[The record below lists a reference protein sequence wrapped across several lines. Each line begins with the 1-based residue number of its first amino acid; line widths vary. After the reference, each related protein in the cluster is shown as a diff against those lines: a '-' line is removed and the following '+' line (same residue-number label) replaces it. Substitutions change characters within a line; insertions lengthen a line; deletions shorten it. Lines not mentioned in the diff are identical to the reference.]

1 MEYPELLSEC
11 LAKIKK
17 LEEEVEAL
25 KKIVGID
32 AQTDDKPVHGSKRY
46 RLLSEYLYNSNLDRL
61 RLSFSE
67 IERILGFSLPESA
80 YTHKASWANTKTHS
94 IAQSWL
100 VVNYKTSLVDLDNK
114 IIEFEKI
121 PAYMP
126 QP

>member
-1 MEYPELLSEC
+1 MDYNELLLDC
-11 LAKIKK
+11 LSKLKK
-17 LEEEVEAL
+17 LEEEVSAL
-25 KKIVGID
+25 KKIIGVD
-32 AQTDDKPVHGSKRY
+32 NLPEEKPAHGSKRY
-46 RLLSEYLYNSNLDRL
+46 RMLSQHLYDSNLAKL

-67 IERILGFSLPESA
+67 IEEILQFELPPSA
-80 YTHKASWANTKTHS
+80 SVNRAFWANTKSHS

-121 PAYMP
+121 PQYMP